1 MTAGEPDKCRTRC
14 GLQLFPLMLDS
25 SVRQGASGRRCRPG
39 RPTTGGAGVSFVT
52 DYLVQRGLA
61 FESIPHARAFTSIE
75 EARALGIDADEVV
88 KTIALSTA
96 SGHVL
101 AVIPASRRLDM
112 RMVRRA
118 VGDNQARLA
127 TEDELQL
134 GFAACEL
141 GALPPLGSLL
151 HAPTYVDPEIMQ
163 HDMVVFAT
171 GSQTES
177 AKARAQELFDGE
189 QVTIVPLTPRPE
201 QASEQPI
208 AT

>member
-1 MTAGEPDKCRTRC
+1 
-14 GLQLFPLMLDS
+14 
-25 SVRQGASGRRCRPG
+25 
-39 RPTTGGAGVSFVT
+39 
-52 DYLVQRGLA
+52 
-61 FESIPHARAFTSIE
+61 
-75 EARALGIDADEVV
+75 VV

-177 AKARAQELFDGE
+177 AKASAQELFDSE